1 MFEILKE
8 YTEDYNLKVREISSV
23 KPYFR
28 KFLGISTKA
37 TEEFKNECIIVINA
51 NKGIYNNRIKKD
63 KVKYWGSE
71 KEWVLVN
78 NEWKPIKSNKF
89 LNSFNSLT
97 DKVYIFLKNDKSK
110 YIFLGEYK
118 VTDKQWNENELNEL
132 YTLKPIIESK
142 ERDLFIENSENQAK
156 TFEQFLINKKNNIK
170 TTEKFIEILRNE
182 TNIGNLRK
190 YEKKNFDFS
199 KVIEKIAEYS
209 KIHNEQI
216 RNLKNEKIKE
226 GYKCW
231 EGKFSDLITEKNN
244 QLTLYEFKTV
254 HDDNFL
260 TQFMKAVGQ
269 LEVYEKNLEYLSE
282 FSSFNKFIK
291 KRIVFLEV
299 KELLYKDEYIKI
311 VDRLDNISY
320 KFLSCH

>member
-37 TEEFKNECIIVINA
+37 TEEFKNECIIVINT
-51 NKGIYNNRIKKD
+51 NKGIYNNRIEKD

-89 LNSFNSLT
+89 LNRFNSLT

-132 YTLKPIIESK
+132 YTLKPIIKSK

-190 YEKKNFDFS
+190 YEKNNFDFS

-320 KFLSCH
+320 KFLNCH